1 MLSVLLRRFALSLLV
16 LAAGMPL
23 QSCSRPAAEHV
34 RITTGSTDGT
44 YYPIGAQLSWLLDHG
59 DYPAVKSSTAQVSD
73 GSLQNLERL
82 KQGRAD
88 IALVGETKLRADT
101 EALEKVHALSI
112 LYASVFHILATDS
125 LENINSLRDLAQ
137 RGCDQ
142 PPLRIFMDAPGS
154 GARRTAMKV
163 FQHLQIPACSYT
175 PDQLSA
181 TYRSAA
187 ERLLNGEIDLAI
199 IHEAMPSEEVEFA
212 TGGGARLLKLG
223 EDIPDELE
231 GEVGLEV
238 TIPKYLYPNQEF
250 PIATVAD
257 RAFLVARADLGTEV
271 VVAVLDALFENAR
284 ELARAHPIATNIRT
298 SGLEHLP
305 KEISQHRG
313 VEVFK
318 ERDRSKLLIAT
329 GPANGAY
336 YETGKIIQR
345 LLKDRGVASF
355 VSQTDGS
362 LDNLTKLSSEERPV
376 LAIVQY
382 DIGLA
387 SHSYDPKAVYK
398 INPPEIS
405 DLEGSLGG
413 TERWEIPNVKD
424 MRRIAT
430 LHDEPMYIF
439 ARNGDGSG
447 AAPESYLSKHA
458 GLRVCFGAE
467 NSGTQILARAI
478 FGESRPKLER
488 AVYLPPDQMIRQLE
502 NNHLDIGFAII
513 DRRSA
518 VVARLLA
525 NDDITLLPIKPET
538 IERLR
543 GPAIQPHRV
552 SPDYGRQADE
562 QESISTVK
570 TNAVLVVNRWVSDGV
585 VATIAEAVIRG
596 RDLLLE
602 REELGD
608 EEALKRLVT
617 GSSGIR
623 LHPAAEAYYKEH
635 DYIAG
640 PDGVDWLQ
648 VTWRLVAISLGIVSL
663 GSVVIGFRGRLAAE
677 RFERKVIR
685 VELAADAA
693 GSVKELIGIQAV
705 LKKALNQ
712 RRWSG
717 QALTTAKW
725 RSIDELV
732 ERRIARSR
740 DLLTRSL
747 VRDIRRFEQ
756 LHQEDQPKLEEEY
769 LKIKER
775 IVRFFEARELDAVQY
790 AFLLEMI
797 PSELR
802 APGHAHG
809 STPEEG
815 PLDVTE

>member
-1 MLSVLLRRFALSLLV
+1 
-16 LAAGMPL
+16 
-23 QSCSRPAAEHV
+23 
-34 RITTGSTDGT
+34 
-44 YYPIGAQLSWLLDHG
+44 
-59 DYPAVKSSTAQVSD
+59 
-73 GSLQNLERL
+73 
-82 KQGRAD
+82 
-88 IALVGETKLRADT
+88 
-101 EALEKVHALSI
+101 
-112 LYASVFHILATDS
+112 
-125 LENINSLRDLAQ
+125 
-137 RGCDQ
+137 
-142 PPLRIFMDAPGS
+142 
-154 GARRTAMKV
+154 
-163 FQHLQIPACSYT
+163 
-175 PDQLSA
+175 
-181 TYRSAA
+181 
-187 ERLLNGEIDLAI
+187 
-199 IHEAMPSEEVEFA
+199 
-212 TGGGARLLKLG
+212 
-223 EDIPDELE
+223 
-231 GEVGLEV
+231 
-238 TIPKYLYPNQEF
+238 
-250 PIATVAD
+250 
-257 RAFLVARADLGTEV
+257 
-271 VVAVLDALFENAR
+271 
-284 ELARAHPIATNIRT
+284 
-298 SGLEHLP
+298 
-305 KEISQHRG
+305 
-313 VEVFK
+313 
-318 ERDRSKLLIAT
+318 
-329 GPANGAY
+329 
-336 YETGKIIQR
+336 
-345 LLKDRGVASF
+345 
-355 VSQTDGS
+355 
-362 LDNLTKLSSEERPV
+362 
-376 LAIVQY
+376 
-382 DIGLA
+382 
-387 SHSYDPKAVYK
+387 
-398 INPPEIS
+398 
-405 DLEGSLGG
+405 
-413 TERWEIPNVKD
+413 
-424 MRRIAT
+424 
-430 LHDEPMYIF
+430 
-439 ARNGDGSG
+439 
-447 AAPESYLSKHA
+447 
-458 GLRVCFGAE
+458 
-467 NSGTQILARAI
+467 
-478 FGESRPKLER
+478 
-488 AVYLPPDQMIRQLE
+488 MIRQLE

-525 NDDITLLPIKPET
+525 NDDITLLSIKPET

-570 TNAVLVVNRWVSDGV
+570 TNAVLVVNRRVSDGV

-635 DYIAG
+635 GYITG
-640 PDGVDWLQ
+640 LDGVDWLQ

-717 QALTTAKW
+717 KALTTAKW

-732 ERRIARSR
+732 ERRIAKAK

-815 PLDVTE
+815 PLDVTD